1 MVNVGNLV
9 KNIDTLDYDCGVVL
23 EINVNIT
30 EELFAAGV
38 DIELSDLEAAC
49 AETSPAGA
57 RVMWGCGDI
66 SVHYFDELE
75 VINEKIPKTSI
86 LV

>member
-9 KNIDTLDYDCGVVL
+9 KNIDTVDYNCGVVL
-23 EINVNIT
+23 ETNVNIT
-30 EELFAAGV
+30 EELFVAGA

-49 AETSPAGA
+49 AETSPMGA
-57 RVMWGCGDI
+57 RVMWECGDVTI
-66 SVHYFDELE
+66 HYCDELE
-75 VINEKIPKTSI
+75 VISEETNEKSY